1 MKYFLIK
8 QLLEYVGLADRVALE
23 WVSASEGIKFARV
36 VTDYTEFIRHLG
48 PSPLTKKEVNPE
60 LLLNLNALQ
69 RAADDY
75 RLRAFV
81 GRKRK
86 LLQDG
91 NVYSEEVSAD
101 KLETFEKKAIYDE
114 YQRNRLMLHLKQG
127 QLSVKDL
134 AAKLNIETSVIL
146 NYIVDLRAKGL
157 VDLSHIENLT
167 PYYISIY
174 ED

>member
-1 MKYFLIK
+1 
-8 QLLEYVGLADRVALE
+8 
-23 WVSASEGIKFARV
+23 
-36 VTDYTEFIRHLG
+36 
-48 PSPLTKKEVNPE
+48 
-60 LLLNLNALQ
+60 
-69 RAADDY
+69 
-75 RLRAFV
+75 
-81 GRKRK
+81 
-86 LLQDG
+86 
-91 NVYSEEVSAD
+91 
-101 KLETFEKKAIYDE
+101 
-114 YQRNRLMLHLKQG
+114 MLHLKQG